1 MRELRFAGVP
11 ISLTDPHLLEVK
23 KYIRFIAADL
33 RLRVIDEAKQ
43 KPIALMIDIA
53 TKNRLS
59 ILGIS
64 IQYISEDHLPKTV
77 PIGIKELIDFN
88 TERNLAK
95 VVTDTLAEYGLS
107 MAQVITCTTDNG
119 SNMLK
124 MLDEFDVFTSD
135 ISTENTN
142 IEIES
147 DQTIEESND
156 QELMDDINIREVL
169 QDPISDDDALDLIF
183 VESSLFEDI
192 LEEMVSELQHQNG
205 SQIFSVDSIRCA
217 AHTLQLAVRD
227 ASDKISPNIK
237 NVI

>member
-1 MRELRFAGVP
+1 M
-11 ISLTDPHLLEVK
+11 
-23 KYIRFIAADL
+23 
-33 RLRVIDEAKQ
+33 
-43 KPIALMIDIA
+43 
-53 TKNRLS
+53 
-59 ILGIS
+59 
-64 IQYISEDHLPKTV
+64 
-77 PIGIKELIDFN
+77 IDFN
-88 TERNLAK
+88 TGRNLAK

-156 QELMDDINIREVL
+156 QGLMDDINIREV
-169 QDPISDDDALDLIF
+169 PISDDDALDLIF
-183 VESSLFEDI
+183 DESSLFEDI
-192 LEEMVSELQHQNG
+192 LEEMVNELQHQND

-217 AHTLQLAVRD
+217 AYTLQLAVRD
-227 ASDKISPNIK
+227 ALDKISPNIK
-237 NVI
+237 NVIELCSRVAKFLRCKNAKVKLLKAGIKTILPSLDVLTRWSSTYLMVSS